1 MARYPAHPGA
11 WATRP
16 YGPDELAWDEAK
28 RQARAVLHEWA
39 ALGRYG
45 TYTELA
51 RQVTAIPWPEGAYT
65 HHGSQMGNL
74 LGQASI
80 DELSRTEDRPVIS
93 ALVIGADEG
102 MPSGGFW
109 TFVREELGLPVG
121 TTDEDR
127 LRFWVAEF
135 KSACAF
141 YGNQS
146 RSTGS
151 A

>member
-1 MARYPAHPGA
+1 M
-11 WATRP
+11 
-16 YGPDELAWDEAK
+16 
-28 RQARAVLHEWA
+28 
-39 ALGRYG
+39 
-45 TYTELA
+45 
-51 RQVTAIPWPEGAYT
+51 
-65 HHGSQMGNL
+65 QM
-74 LGQASI
+74 SI
-80 DELSRTEDRPVIS
+80 AEHSPIEDRPVIS

-109 TFVREELGLPVG
+109 IFVREELGLPVG
-121 TTDEDR
+121 TADEDK

-146 RSTGS
+146 RSAGS